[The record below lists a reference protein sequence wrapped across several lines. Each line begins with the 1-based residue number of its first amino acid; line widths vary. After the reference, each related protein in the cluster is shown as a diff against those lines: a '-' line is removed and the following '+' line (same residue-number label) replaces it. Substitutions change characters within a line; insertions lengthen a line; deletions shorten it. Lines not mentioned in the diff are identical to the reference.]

1 MGLLEFG
8 NILRFICEGEPSA
21 EEKRELF
28 RETALLALARATSAD
43 THIDNVEVET
53 VQAIL
58 RDVIGEEISVA
69 DIRTAAKSELFEK
82 EPLESYLSG
91 VAKKLDVGD
100 RITILR
106 CLGDVIRSD
115 ERISQYETDYFDTVA
130 QALKATPSEIAGLA
144 PRGV

>member
-8 NILRFICEGEPSA
+8 NVLRFICEGEPSA

-115 ERISQYETDYFDTVA
+115 ERISQYETDYFDAVA

-144 PRGV
+144 PRGA